1 MNDLPQPRPITR
13 PSKLRNATTINS
25 NKTYLTKQ
33 LAKAL
38 KESLVGKEQM
48 TDTVVKLTMQVA
60 MASTTDQV
68 VDASTTP

>member
-1 MNDLPQPRPITR
+1 MNNFAQPCRIKRPCNLRPQ
-13 PSKLRNATTINS
+13 LTTTP

-38 KESLVGKEQM
+38 QESLVGNEQI
-48 TDTVVKLTMQVA
+48 TDTVVTLTMQVA